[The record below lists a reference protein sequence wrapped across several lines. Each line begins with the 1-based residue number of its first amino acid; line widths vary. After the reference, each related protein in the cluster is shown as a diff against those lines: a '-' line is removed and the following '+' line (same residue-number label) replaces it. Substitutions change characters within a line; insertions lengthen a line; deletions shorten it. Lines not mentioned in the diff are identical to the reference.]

1 MGSAATWTVTAPG
14 VNKAQAA
21 LLVMEFWTA
30 KGFQEHQSSYN
41 RLVLR
46 RNGYGTV
53 KGFLGSLTSEE
64 GPWTEAPM
72 ELTALIQIRPDHAKY
87 ELQFTLGVGWN
98 ELKAGDFQRFTEEW
112 VDEYIAF
119 VDEWTQHARRALE

>member
-1 MGSAATWTVTAPG
+1 M
-14 VNKAQAA
+14 
-21 LLVMEFWTA
+21 LLMEFWTA

-46 RNGYGTV
+46 RNGYGSV
-53 KGFLGSLTSEE
+53 KAMLGSLTSAE

-72 ELTALIQIRPDHAKY
+72 ELVALIQIRPDHARY
-87 ELQFTLGVGWN
+87 ELQFTLSMGWH
-98 ELKAGDFQRFTEEW
+98 ELKAGDFQKFTGEW

-119 VDEWTQHARRALE
+119 VNEWTRHAQRALGE